1 MDIRGRGVHSSGTS
15 LQHFALLTL
24 FSHALFGHREVR
36 IQLFFSYLNYM
47 SWNVN
52 WELIKVY
59 LNTGV
64 FFLCRFYML
73 VTKHP
78 SKALTSFCNG
88 GIVGIFL
95 LSGKCQLY

>member
-24 FSHALFGHREVR
+24 FSHALFGHREVG
-36 IQLFFSYLNYM
+36 IQLFFFLFKLYM

-59 LNTGV
+59 LNTK
-64 FFLCRFYML
+64 FFSL
-73 VTKHP
+73 
-78 SKALTSFCNG
+78 
-88 GIVGIFL
+88 
-95 LSGKCQLY
+95 

>member
-1 MDIRGRGVHSSGTS
+1 MECKLGTDKS
-15 LQHFALLTL
+15 ILK
-24 FSHALFGHREVR
+24 
-36 IQLFFSYLNYM
+36 Y
-47 SWNVN
+47 W
-52 WELIKVY
+52 
-59 LNTGV
+59 V